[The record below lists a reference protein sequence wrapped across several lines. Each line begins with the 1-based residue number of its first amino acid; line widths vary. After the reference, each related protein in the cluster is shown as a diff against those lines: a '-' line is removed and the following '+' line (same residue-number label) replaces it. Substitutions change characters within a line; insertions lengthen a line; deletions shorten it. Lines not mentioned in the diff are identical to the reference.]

1 MSQEVQT
8 GLREKTQQLMDGP
21 LKHIRGAALAAALL
35 PLASIAAAPA
45 SAQTPAASCASGG
58 TCGIVFNDT
67 NGNGILDIGETPI
80 EGTTVFACALATCNP
95 ITDGIQATTDLNGE
109 FQFSPEAGLP
119 STFTLFVTTPTGT
132 QPSPLGTDNIG
143 QSNGAGF
150 SSGPGVKGSASN
162 NFGFSTTPIA
172 QPGTGTP
179 GYWKNH
185 PEAWPAGPLS
195 IGTVS
200 YANGSMIVGGVT
212 YTKAQAIS
220 WLNKTGK
227 DKTVTMFQSLAAAIL
242 SVAAGNDG
250 GCITAAIS
258 QGDNWLKTYPLGSNV
273 AGGSAAWTV
282 GDPIHNTLDASRQ
295 RPALRAA
302 PPVTY

>member
-8 GLREKTQQLMDGP
+8 GLKQKTQQLMDGP

-45 SAQTPAASCASGG
+45 SAQTPATSCASGG

-67 NGNGILDIGETPI
+67 NGNGIIDIGETPI
-80 EGTTVFACALATCNP
+80 EGATVFACASASCNP
-95 ITDGIQATTDLNGE
+95 LTDGIPATTDLNGE
-109 FQFSPEAGLP
+109 FVFPPGTLP
-119 STFTLFVTTPTGT
+119 STVSLFVTITTGL
-132 QPSPLGTDNIG
+132 QPSPLGPDNIG
-143 QSNGAGF
+143 TSNGSGY
-150 SSGPGVKGSASN
+150 SVGPGVLGSAAN
-162 NFGFSTTPIA
+162 NFGFFTTPVA

-185 PEAWPAGPLS
+185 PEAWPTDSLT
-195 IGTVS
+195 IGTAS
-200 YANGSMIVGGVT
+200 YANGLITVGGVT

-250 GCITAAIS
+250 SCISTAIA
-258 QGDNWLKTYPLGSNV
+258 QGSSWLKTYPLGSNV
-273 AGGSAAWTV
+273 AGGTAAWTV
-282 GDPIHNTLDASRQ
+282 GDPIHNTLDAYDNGLLCAPHRQ
-295 RPALRAA
+295 
-302 PPVTY
+302 